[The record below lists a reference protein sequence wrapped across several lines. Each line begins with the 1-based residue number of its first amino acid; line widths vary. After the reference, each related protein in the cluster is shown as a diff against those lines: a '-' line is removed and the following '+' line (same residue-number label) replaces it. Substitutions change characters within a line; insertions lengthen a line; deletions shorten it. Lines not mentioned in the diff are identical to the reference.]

1 MAYRL
6 TTLQTVVA
14 DDSELTRKFY
24 DGTAQVEQV
33 LDLEIV
39 TKVVRVA
46 PGASD
51 AAVDLTPVSQG
62 YYFEIRSDYPVKY
75 RVIGSGS
82 AAAATQQTLIGQGV
96 QIVSRGAPL
105 PDKCLAFGAQLVSSI
120 YLEPISGATQTANVT
135 VIVTGDPVSSYT
147 GG

>member
-6 TTLQTVVA
+6 TTLSTVVA
-14 DDSELTRKFY
+14 DDSELNRKY
-24 DGTAQVEQV
+24 YEGTAVVYQT
-33 LDLEIV
+33 LDRETVVKL
-39 TKVVRVA
+39 VRVA

-51 AAVDLTPVSQG
+51 TAVDLTPISQG
-62 YYFEIRSDYPVKY
+62 YSFEIRSDYPVKY

-82 AAAATQQTLIGQGV
+82 ASAATQHTLIGQNV
-96 QIVSRGAPL
+96 AATSQGAPL
-105 PDKCLAFGAQLVSSI
+105 PDRCFVASNQLVSSI
-120 YLEPISGATQTANVT
+120 YLEPISGATDTANVT

>member
-6 TTLQTVVA
+6 TTLSTVVA

-24 DGTAQVEQV
+24 EGTCQVDQV
-33 LDLEIV
+33 LDNEVV
-39 TKVVRVA
+39 TKIVRVA

-51 AAVDLTPVSQG
+51 AAVDLTPISQG
-62 YYFEIRSDYPVKY
+62 YYYEIRSDYPVKY

-82 AAAATQQTLIGQGV
+82 AAAATQQTLIGQGIS
-96 QIVSRGAPL
+96 IVSRGAPL
-105 PDKCLAFGAQLVSSI
+105 PDKCFAAGSQLVSSI

-135 VIVTGDPVSSYT
+135 IVLSGDPTSAYT